1 MRCLLLTLFALL
13 RVEGLPLLVLLLL
26 LQLLQLLRLLLA
38 EFRNR
43 MRLQRRSGLC
53 PIVMGCLLLQ
63 RVRAYLRQMLFL
75 RLSVLLLPLLAF
87 LRGIGRLAA
96 GLHIERVLV
105 GGRSVRGV
113 RIRGAFGG
121 RCAEATCCMG
131 TAECCRACTSRSAW
145 RMSSVLVTAA
155 MRSTPSGPRWRW
167 VIGLSAPY

>member
-1 MRCLLLTLFALL
+1 MLPGVVRCLLLTLFALL

-105 GGRSVRGV
+105 GGEASEVSVSAEPSEDAARRPPAAWARPNAVVPAPPAAPGECP
-113 RIRGAFGG
+113 
-121 RCAEATCCMG
+121 RC
-131 TAECCRACTSRSAW
+131 W
-145 RMSSVLVTAA
+145 
-155 MRSTPSGPRWRW
+155 
-167 VIGLSAPY
+167 